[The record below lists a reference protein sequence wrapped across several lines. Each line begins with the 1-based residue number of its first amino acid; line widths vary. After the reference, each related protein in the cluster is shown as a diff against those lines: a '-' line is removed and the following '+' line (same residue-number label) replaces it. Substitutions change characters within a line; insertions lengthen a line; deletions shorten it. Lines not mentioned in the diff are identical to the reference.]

1 MTEGSGHIPCVGGI
15 VVDAGGRLLLVQRAN
30 DPGRG
35 LWSVPGGRVEP
46 GETDEQAL
54 VRELAEET
62 GLVVAPGPL
71 LGRVV
76 RGPYVIADY
85 RCEPVGGELRAG
97 DDAADARWVDAS
109 ALARLPLV
117 DGLLEMLTEWGA
129 LPR

>member
-1 MTEGSGHIPCVGGI
+1 MTEGSRLVPCVGGI
-15 VVDAGGRLLLVQRAN
+15 VVDVGGRLLMVRRAN

-62 GLVVAPGPL
+62 GLVVRPGPL

-97 DDAADARWVDAS
+97 DDAADARWVDAP
-109 ALARLPLV
+109 ALAQLPLV
-117 DGLLEMLTEWGA
+117 DGLLEMLTEWDA